1 MEPTSPETFRSE
13 PLRHVRVPTPPVV
26 AADLRIAV
34 LWVLAVVPQ
43 AFGFWLVA
51 GDVAGIGPGQ
61 RRAFL
66 LAAMLTLGMATLAQV
81 TAGYRLSLY
90 EGPASAYFGAVIIV
104 ASTGGTLADIS
115 GGMIVAGLTVVLL
128 GIVGFDRLLRRVFT
142 PVTGM
147 VFVLV
152 VTVAVVPPTLERAV
166 AISDT
171 ASYGT
176 ATGWVSAI
184 SVVVVGLGLQRAR
197 RLRPYALLG
206 ALLAGVAVVLM
217 IDGVPSADL
226 SGGLASPSLFP
237 WGAPQ
242 FDAGVA
248 LPFVIAAGIAAFNT
262 VAAVEVAEEVTAGP
276 RRTGAARRG
285 LGVHGSAQVA
295 GAMFGNVLGTVSRL
309 DSLPISALL
318 GTTRRTP
325 LVLAAALIIALAFV
339 APFLGLVAALP
350 LGISAALLAFM
361 LGTMILTTARRLW
374 PLGARARWVAA
385 GALVPSVAW
394 TPLQGMLSPTGQL
407 LANPMLWGV
416 GIGLVLERLLATEG
430 T

>member
-1 MEPTSPETFRSE
+1 MV
-13 PLRHVRVPTPPVV
+13 L
-26 AADLRIAV
+26 AADLRVAV

-66 LAAMLTLGMATLAQV
+66 LAAMLTLGIATLAQV
-81 TAGYRLSLY
+81 TAGYRLALY
-90 EGPASAYFGAVIIV
+90 EGPAAAYFGAVIIV
-104 ASTGGTLADIS
+104 ASTGGTLAAIS

-128 GIVGFDRLLRRVFT
+128 GMVGFDRLLRRVFT
-142 PVTGM
+142 PLTGM

-152 VTVAVVPPTLERAV
+152 VTVAVVPATIERAV
-166 AISDT
+166 AIGG
-171 ASYGT
+171 AAPYGT
-176 ATGWVSAI
+176 TTGWISAI
-184 SVVVVGLGLQRAR
+184 TVLLVGLALQRSR

-206 ALLAGVAVVLM
+206 ALLAGVAVVLLV
-217 IDGVPSADL
+217 DGVPAADL
-226 SGGLASPSLFP
+226 SGGLATPSIFP
-237 WGAPQ
+237 WGAPRI
-242 FDAGVA
+242 DAGVA
-248 LPFVIAAGIAAFNT
+248 LPFIIAAGIAAFNT
-262 VAAVEVAEEVTAGP
+262 VAAVEVTEEVTGGP
-276 RRTGAARRG
+276 RRAGAARRG

-318 GTTRRTP
+318 GTTRRAP
-325 LVLAAALIIALAFV
+325 LALAAVIIIALAFV

-361 LGTMILTTARRLW
+361 LGTMIITTAQRLW
-374 PLGARARWVAA
+374 PLGSRARWVAA
-385 GALVPSVAW
+385 GALLPSVAW
-394 TPLQGMLSPTGQL
+394 TPLQGVLSPTAQL
-407 LANPMLWGV
+407 IANPMLWGV
-416 GIGLVLERLLATEG
+416 GIGLVLERLLTTEG